1 MVEAVAKL
9 LTFRVTTKTFDQYL
23 FGFYLHR
30 SLSYQLLRLRFQ
42 LRLLFV
48 GEDEDICGPG
58 LGGDGDAGLL
68 GQDIGLDESEQFGEL
83 GAAVGGGGLAASTA
97 DGNALAV
104 DAGGRGVVQRDD
116 GT

>member
-48 GEDEDICGPG
+48 GEDEDICGPS
-58 LGGDGDAGLL
+58 LSGDGDAGLL
-68 GQDIGLDESEQFGEL
+68 GQDVGLDEGEQFGEL
-83 GAAVGGGGLAASTA
+83 GAAVGGGGLATSTA

-104 DAGGRGVVQRDD
+104 DAGGRGVVQWND